1 MFLGL
6 YYIILTLFFYQNK
19 YLLIGCGIAWTKT
32 RLVFGY
38 KIVCMKVSEEIIEN
52 NLFENLSTNREK

>member
-32 RLVFGY
+32 QLVFGY
-38 KIVCMKVSEEIIEN
+38 KIVCMKVSVGDY
-52 NLFENLSTNREK
+52 